1 MAQNKLLR
9 FLNNTKISDQI
20 STKSIL
26 DNLNMLSVNQINAQV
41 KLTEMWK
48 MDNIKD
54 YPMQI
59 KRLETLNGART
70 TRAVTSGTLVEQGI
84 SNLATSTYINDSARI
99 WNKAP
104 LSIKECKTLMS
115 AKKAIKTF
123 VKTLPV

>member
-26 DNLNMLSVNQINAQV
+26 DNLNMLSVNHINAQV

-99 WNKAP
+99 WN
-104 LSIKECKTLMS
+104 CQ
-115 AKKAIKTF
+115 
-123 VKTLPV
+123 